1 MGTCKDQSEP
11 TGPQSEEH
19 MQADQGQDEP
29 VGNVYPEPNISNPKE
44 EDEGAGKEGMSA
56 SEAHAPPFPK
66 RPKNPSPTDFPARKK
81 HNVVPS

>member
-11 TGPQSEEH
+11 TGPQSEER
-19 MQADQGQDEP
+19 MQVDQGQDEP

-66 RPKNPSPTDFPARKK
+66 RPKNSSPTDFPARKK
-81 HNVVPS
+81 HNAVPS